1 MVKAHEPARRTQVA
15 FKKMRPKR
23 ELTSRKRQTR
33 RERADETV
41 SKQPYG
47 LYGSFNSGRAFYI
60 MSSLSKLQKSN
71 VMDYIPRC
79 LSLMGDARMYFEN
92 ELPQTFSEEMLI
104 DVIGRSSEK
113 GAPRFFPELAR
124 LELAFYH
131 TENTRSAIENKSTIS
146 VNPTLHIVRVTWQ
159 NLPEILHG
167 VEVRDAPPLDDPEML
182 LIYRNHHSGKTEVRR
197 ADSEDLLALKLV
209 VEDIDTDEFI
219 NTSSLSLRN
228 IDDIIDN
235 ADSAGLL
242 IKPKSRII
250 RDPVDFPRGENID
263 EEYFESD
270 FFTLQWH
277 ITQACELNCRH
288 CYDRTSR
295 STPDLAAC
303 MRIIEELRQFCDSR
317 NVRGQISFTGGNPL
331 LHPNFL
337 DLYRAANEKGLYMA
351 ILGNPTPRGD
361 IEKIVDISMPEFFQI
376 SLEGLEEHNDYI
388 RGKGHFRRAME
399 FLDILRDLGV
409 YALVMLTL
417 TRDNIDQVLPLA
429 QILRDR
435 ADRFTFNRLALFGEG
450 AGLALPEKGTYM
462 KFLEG
467 YLKAAGDNPLLGLK
481 DNLINILKTK
491 AGQDPFCG
499 CAGYGC
505 GAAFN
510 FVSLLSDGE
519 VHACRKLPSLIGNLH
534 KDSLANIYDS
544 EIANRYR
551 MGSSACAECSIR
563 PVCGGCLAVTSSCG
577 FDIFT
582 EKDPMCFMND

>member
-1 MVKAHEPARRTQVA
+1 M
-15 FKKMRPKR
+15 
-23 ELTSRKRQTR
+23 
-33 RERADETV
+33 
-41 SKQPYG
+41 
-47 LYGSFNSGRAFYI
+47 N
-60 MSSLSKLQKSN
+60 
-71 VMDYIPRC
+71 YIPRC
-79 LSLMGDARMYFEN
+79 LSLMGDAARMHLEN
-92 ELPQTFSEEMLI
+92 KLSDSFSEEALI

-113 GAPRFFPELAR
+113 GSPRFLPELAR
-124 LELAFYH
+124 LELAFSH
-131 TENTRSAIENKSTIS
+131 VENTRSAIENKSTIT
-146 VNPTLHIVRVTWQ
+146 VNPTLHIVEVTWQ

-167 VEVRDAPPLDDPEML
+167 DEAGDTTPLVEPEML

-219 NTSSLSLRN
+219 STSGLSLRN
-228 IDDIIDN
+228 LDDIIDN
-235 ADSAGLL
+235 AHSTGLL

-263 EEYFESD
+263 EDYFESD

-277 ITQACELNCRH
+277 ITQACDLNCRH

-337 DLYRAANEKGLYMA
+337 DLYRAGNEKGLYMA
-351 ILGNPTPRGD
+351 ILGNPSPRSD

-399 FLDILRDLGV
+399 FLEILRELEV

-429 QILRDR
+429 QILGDR

-450 AGLALPEKGTYM
+450 ASLALPEKGEYM
-462 KFLEG
+462 NFLEE
-467 YLKAAGDNPLLGLK
+467 YLEVAENNPVLGLK
-481 DNLINILKTK
+481 DNLINILKTE
-491 AGQDPFCG
+491 AAQEPFCG

-519 VHACRKLPSLIGNLH
+519 VHACRKMPSLIGNLY

-544 EIANRYR
+544 EIAKHYR

-563 PVCGGCLAVTSSCG
+563 PVCGGCLAVTSSYG
-577 FDIFT
+577 LDIFT